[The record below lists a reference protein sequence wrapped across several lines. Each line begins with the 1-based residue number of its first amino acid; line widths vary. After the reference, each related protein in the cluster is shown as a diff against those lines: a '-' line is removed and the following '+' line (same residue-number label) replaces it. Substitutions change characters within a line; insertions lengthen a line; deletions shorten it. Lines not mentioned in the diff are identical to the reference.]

1 MPRLP
6 KQPTQVQPVQKRW
19 LSKEEAKR
27 YLGCSDDFLQ
37 TLRDEAQI
45 TFARY
50 GNKMYWYELES
61 IDRFLQKHIAGVA
74 I

>member
-1 MPRLP
+1 MPRP
-6 KQPTQVQPVQKRW
+6 KTITQVQPLQKRW
-19 LSKEEAKR
+19 LSKEEAKK
-27 YLGCSDDFLQ
+27 YLGCTDRFLRI
-37 TLRDEAQI
+37 LRDEAQI

-61 IDRFLQKHIAGVA
+61 IDRFLQKHIVGVA